1 MTQEPQSGPGIL
13 PDSPTPDKSAI
24 PELRAQIW
32 QLWEKLGAYGY
43 MLGWCLSYSFRLHV
57 APYLAYVVGMF
68 SLFEV
73 GETLLH
79 LAVGRLTGQTSTAAI
94 WLSIHTMGLLK
105 ESGRTMFWLSLISI
119 PVTLSMVYHHH
130 LMLRRVE
137 RHNIL
142 LSSLRDVAVEAMR
155 LATSSH
161 ATAAEAELLRRI
173 LQALTFSLE
182 KANPKSP
189 KLDATVL
196 LRHKTTDNFGL
207 LLQYPDNTYNFPP
220 QGLPSGSAA
229 DEALKAESKG
239 VIYVPFTK
247 VQHGILLTAVE
258 TVTPRYSR
266 MSLLSNVFKPLQTG
280 YVPLCHACVQI
291 PTNPNEQSRYVLS
304 LDADKRSCMG
314 QLEFHALQVVASF
327 VGMLLASPKRD
338 LVPTQNGAS

>member
-1 MTQEPQSGPGIL
+1 MTQEQQSEPGIS
-13 PDSPTPDKSAI
+13 PDTLTPDKSAI
-24 PELRAQIW
+24 PELRSQIW
-32 QLWEKLGAYGY
+32 QLWEKLVAYAY

-57 APYLAYVVGMF
+57 APYLAYVVGIF

-79 LAVGRLTGQTSTAAI
+79 LAVGHRLGERGTVAV
-94 WLSIHTMGLLK
+94 WLSSHMTGLLN
-105 ESGRTMFWLSLISI
+105 ERGRTMFWLSLISI

-130 LMLRRVE
+130 RMLRRVE

-161 ATAAEAELLRRI
+161 AIAAEAELLRRI

-182 KANPKSP
+182 RANPKTP
-189 KLDATVL
+189 KLDATVVW
-196 LRHKTTDNFGL
+196 RHETTDNFRL
-207 LLQYPDNTYNFPP
+207 FLQYPDNTYNFPP
-220 QGLPSGSAA
+220 EGLPLGSAA

-239 VIYVPFTK
+239 VVYVPFTS
-247 VQHGILLTAVE
+247 VRHGVLLTAVE

-266 MSLLSNVFKPLQTG
+266 MSLLSNVFKPLEAG

-338 LVPTQNGAS
+338 LTPTQDGAS